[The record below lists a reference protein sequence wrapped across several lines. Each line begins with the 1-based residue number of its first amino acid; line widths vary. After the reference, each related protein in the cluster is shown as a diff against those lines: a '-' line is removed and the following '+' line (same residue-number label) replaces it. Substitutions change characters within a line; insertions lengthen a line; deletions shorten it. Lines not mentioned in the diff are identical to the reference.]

1 MITLPIKTVTECPH
15 TERETV
21 LWIPVDTSIKNVFL
35 VNEYTT
41 LLPADNLFQT
51 KYHSNT
57 VFLDTY
63 RGICICTYVY
73 GNILVFRDIIPCKNY
88 GFGHMSWKCLFI
100 YGYATWK
107 YHVFLDMYHGNKY
120 HVFQDV
126 PW

>member
-1 MITLPIKTVTECPH
+1 MNIQHYYLLITCFRQSTVVIQCFWTH
-15 TERETV
+15 TV
-21 LWIPVDTSIKNVFL
+21 VFG
-35 VNEYTT
+35 
-41 LLPADNLFQT
+41 
-51 KYHSNT
+51 H
-57 VFLDTY
+57 
-63 RGICICTYVY
+63 VY